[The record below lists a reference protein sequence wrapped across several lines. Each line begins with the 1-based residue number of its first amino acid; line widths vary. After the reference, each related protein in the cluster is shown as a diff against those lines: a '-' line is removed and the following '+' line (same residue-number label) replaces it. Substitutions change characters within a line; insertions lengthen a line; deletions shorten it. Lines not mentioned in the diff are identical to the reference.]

1 MLSQL
6 IKLIAGCLVIS
17 QCAYADI
24 NVWTPYGPEGGQG
37 GNILAHP
44 SNVDRLFA
52 VGGGRVFRSDDAAA
66 SWRPVMNG
74 LPDGRSDITIAF
86 SPANPDIVYAVV
98 RSQTAFNLERV
109 FRTNNAGL
117 SWRRLPY
124 AAPIGSKIVD
134 ISVSPSNA
142 DHIIITNSA
151 TGPAGVRLSD
161 NGGRIFFGP
170 IAGYVSTSNITTSA
184 TRHGDLAYAA
194 VRNSTG
200 GIQSIIRSDDNGFNW
215 VATTPLPSGS
225 PAALTIR
232 TAPTSSAIL
241 YGSGEVF
248 PAACIDPCNDGFVTA
263 DRGINWMVRPGIT
276 FQPWISPNNAAVL
289 LQPFLNS
296 VSSSINSG
304 AAFTQRLPVTNGYF
318 FDVAGH
324 PGYPT
329 IPTFY
334 ASSVTRGILKTS
346 NDGVSS
352 APANIGFNAMPVQA
366 LAIFNVNTTNYRIYA
381 GREPEIGSD
390 GSVFSFD
397 GLSVRGASDIVPPT
411 AWLNLPVAAAGSQGV
426 PALQLDYTTASRIF
440 AGNLGPSLL
449 RSVNTGASWSAVNLT
464 GITSVNAIAI
474 DPRSCTP
481 QPITGICTAG
491 PLQTLF
497 IGGSE
502 NSSVALGANSR
513 ALQVSDDGGLSFNSV
528 VGIPRP
534 LSSTQVLRVT
544 SIAINNGN
552 TNLVYAGTAFV
563 GTGGFGGSSNGVFKS
578 SNNGRSWS
586 PANTGLPQ
594 LQIGG
599 NTGYNVGAIET
610 TPTNGAVIYA
620 GMFDNP
626 LAPSAL
632 SGLYKSG
639 NNGVS
644 WTLVGL
650 SGRMIRDI
658 VVSPS
663 NANTVY
669 VALSGTAAGP
679 GAVVRSLNAGATW
692 ESISTGLP
700 AAGAFTLVARGLQL
714 FAGTPSGVYDF
725 FQGPDND
732 LDNVTTSVEDDAPNG
747 GDLNGDGIL
756 DSLQSK
762 TASFLIKSIN
772 DGLPGDD
779 LRGRTNYGNNEAG
792 GVVFGVD
799 GKSIQAGCDQLN
811 NAYGIDP
818 EVYPPDEHPSGII
831 YDASDLGMVNVELD
845 GCSAAIVTV
854 RFDDGNFVDPLNW
867 SWRNYGP
874 TVPGDDSAFAWYNF
888 AGAQRINNTTWRLT
902 INANQLGVYRAEP
915 NTILLRGG
923 PSFFPER
930 LLTNGFE

>member
-1 MLSQL
+1 MFAL
-6 IKLIAGCLVIS
+6 ILKSSVVFGLIALTDL
-17 QCAYADI
+17 AFAEI

-44 SNVDRLFA
+44 TNANRLFA
-52 VGGGRVFRSDDAAA
+52 VGSGRVFRSDDAAA
-66 SWRPVMNG
+66 NWRPVMNG
-74 LPDGRSDITIAF
+74 LPDGRSDITIAL

-98 RSQTAFNLERV
+98 RSETFASLERV
-109 FRTNNAGL
+109 FRTTNAGL
-117 SWRRLPY
+117 RWQRLPY
-124 AAPIGSKIVD
+124 VRPSGSKIVD
-134 ISVSPSNA
+134 ISVSPTNA
-142 DHIIITNSA
+142 DHLIITNSA
-151 TGPAGVRLSD
+151 AGPAGVVMSD
-161 NGGRIFFGP
+161 NGGRSFFGP
-170 IAGYVSTSNITTSA
+170 TLGYVSTSNITTSA
-184 TRHGDLAYAA
+184 TRHGTTAYAA

-200 GIQSIIRSDDNGFNW
+200 GPPSIYKSTNGGATW
-215 VATTPLPSGS
+215 AATTALPTSLF
-225 PAALTIR
+225 AALSIR

-241 YGSGEVF
+241 YGSGEEF
-248 PAACIDPCNDGFVTA
+248 PAACIDPCNDGFITG
-263 DRGINWMVRPGIT
+263 DSGMSWTVRPNII
-276 FQPWISPNNAAVL
+276 FQPWISPNNASVL
-289 LQPFLNS
+289 LQSFLNS
-296 VSSSINSG
+296 VSSSINAG
-304 AAFTQRLPVTNGYF
+304 VLFTQRLPLTNGYF

-324 PGYPT
+324 PNYPT
-329 IPTFY
+329 SPTFY
-334 ASSVTRGILKTS
+334 ASSVTRGIVKTS

-352 APANIGFNAMPVQA
+352 ASANIGFNATPVQA
-366 LAIFNVNTTNYRIYA
+366 MAIFNVNANSYRVYA
-381 GREPEIGSD
+381 GHESEFVS
-390 GSVFSFD
+390 D

-411 AWLNLPVAAAGSQGV
+411 AWSALPVAAVGAQGV
-426 PALQLDYTTASRIF
+426 PAVQVDYTTGSRIY
-440 AGNLGPSLL
+440 AGTVGSSFL
-449 RSVNTGASWSAVNLT
+449 RSTNTGASWSAVNLT
-464 GITSVNAIAI
+464 GISSVNAITL

-513 ALQVSDDGGLSFNSV
+513 ALQVSDDGGLSFSAV
-528 VGIPRP
+528 TGIPRP
-534 LSSTQVLRVT
+534 LGATQVLRVT
-544 SIAINNGN
+544 SIAINNAN
-552 TNLVYAGTAFV
+552 RNLVYAGTAFV
-563 GTGGFGGSSNGVFKS
+563 GTGAFAGSTNGVFKS
-578 SNNGRSWS
+578 TNNGRSWS

-594 LQIGG
+594 LQIGA

-610 TPTNGAVIYA
+610 TPTNGSVIYV

-632 SGLYKSG
+632 SGLYKSSNDG
-639 NNGVS
+639 AS
-644 WTLVGL
+644 WSIVGL

-658 VVSPS
+658 IVSPT

-700 AAGAFTLVARGLQL
+700 AAGAFALVARGSQL

-732 LDNVTTSVEDDAPNG
+732 LDNVTTSVEDAAPNA

-772 DGLPGDD
+772 DGLPGAEF
-779 LRGRTNYGNNEAG
+779 RGRTNYGNTETG
-792 GVVFGVD
+792 GVVLGLD
-799 GKSIQAGCDQLN
+799 GKSILAGCDQLN

-831 YDASDLGMVNVELD
+831 YDASDLGLINAELD
-845 GCSAAIVTV
+845 SCSAAIITV
-854 RFDDGNFVDPLNW
+854 RFDDGNFADPVNW

-874 TVPGDDSAFAWYNF
+874 MVPGDDATFGWYNF
-888 AGAQRINNTTWRLT
+888 AGAQRVNNTTWRLT